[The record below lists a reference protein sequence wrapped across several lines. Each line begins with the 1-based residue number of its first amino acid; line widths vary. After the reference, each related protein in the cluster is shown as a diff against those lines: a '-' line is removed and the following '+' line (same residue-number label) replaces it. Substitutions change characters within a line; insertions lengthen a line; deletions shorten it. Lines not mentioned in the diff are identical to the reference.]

1 MMAPI
6 AAVLDQVMND
16 PATRAQNTPA
26 LGERR
31 CRIGH
36 QHQSPAAQHG
46 IDRIAL
52 EIDVLGIKNA
62 VLDIRQ
68 AEQRSLAA
76 CRFHHVFREIR
87 GYQFPCRSNY
97 FRRGQSSVAGAGSKL
112 QNGLLRINDRAI
124 GTSCQIGGS
133 RPCSMP
139 CSIRKPDW
147 PAHLTMAA
155 VERLRIC
162 QNRRVALSRAS
173 TSDASF
179 PSNAAGTLWKSSC

>member
-1 MMAPI
+1 MFPQHCWGTKHR
-6 AAVLDQVMND
+6 LWK
-16 PATRAQNTPA
+16 PWRAQLTDFWQIREPFDRRHSQMGWA

-31 CRIGH
+31 RRIGH

-68 AEQRSLAA
+68 AEQRCLAA

-97 FRRGQSSVAGAGSKL
+97 FCHGQSSVAGAGSKL

-124 GTSCQIGGS
+124 GTLCRQIGGPGHV
-133 RPCSMP
+133 RC
-139 CSIRKPDW
+139 
-147 PAHLTMAA
+147 PALSGSPTA
-155 VERLRIC
+155 
-162 QNRRVALSRAS
+162 RRVLRPGGRIVHDLAR
-173 TSDASF
+173 T
-179 PSNAAGTLWKSSC
+179 AAIGAIML